1 MQKLS
6 KLYYRNRSIET
17 SFETELLLCCVR
29 THPNHSTIE
38 RIKALVQENLNWEYL
53 IETSRIN
60 AVLPLFYWNL
70 NKICSSSIPANL
82 QQQLKS
88 YQYAVTQRNLIL
100 TSKLIKL
107 LELFEANS
115 IPVIPFKGPVLAIL
129 AYGDISR
136 RDFGDLD
143 ILVSKQ
149 DFLKTKKLLSAQG
162 YQSYSNSSEKEA
174 IYLNSIKDWQQE
186 AYLRSHWELHM
197 VDERDG
203 VTIDIHHGMLPKQFS
218 FLYDTEWLWKNTQ
231 LKPFANKMILTL
243 PPEDLILILCS
254 QGAKDCW
261 IQLNRICD
269 IAELIRTSGE
279 IDWELVCDRASQL
292 RMTRILL
299 LGLLL
304 VHDLLEVELPKTI
317 LQKIQTNPLL
327 QSLASQIYTQL
338 FSQTESSLQNWK
350 FESSFFHLKM
360 IEHPWDKLRYCFEHL
375 LVPTIADRVFV
386 PLPQFLSFL
395 YYLLRPIRLLKSYSF
410 GLHRQQP
417 GQRVGNKE

>member
-1 MQKLS
+1 MQTLS
-6 KLYYRNRSIET
+6 KIEKNQSIKTRSEIE
-17 SFETELLLCCVR
+17 LILCCIR
-29 THPNHSTIE
+29 THPNHSKIE
-38 RIKALVQENLNWEYL
+38 RIKALVREDLNWEYL
-53 IETSRIN
+53 IETARIH
-60 AVLPLFYWNL
+60 AVLPLFYWSL

-82 QQQLKS
+82 QQQLQS

-107 LELFEANS
+107 LELFEANN

-149 DFLKTKKLLSAQG
+149 DFLKTKKMLSERG
-162 YQSYSNSSEKEA
+162 YQPYSNSSEKEA
-174 IYLNSIKDWQQE
+174 TYLNSIKDWQQE
-186 AYLRSHWELHM
+186 AYLSSHWELHM

-218 FLYDTEWLWKNTQ
+218 FLFDTEWLWKNAQ
-231 LKPFANKMILTL
+231 LKPFAHKMILTL
-243 PPEDLILILCS
+243 SPEDLILILCS

-261 IQLNRICD
+261 RQLNRICD

-304 VHDLLEVELPKTI
+304 VQDLLEVELPKTI
-317 LQKIQTNPLL
+317 LQKIQAKPLL
-327 QSLASQIYTQL
+327 RSLASQIYTQL

-350 FESSFFHLKM
+350 VESSFFHLKM
-360 IEHPWDKLRYCFEHL
+360 IEYPWDKVRYCFEHL

-395 YYLLRPIRLLKSYSF
+395 YYLLRPIRLLRNYSSR
-410 GLHRQQP
+410 LYR
-417 GQRVGNKE
+417 

>member
-1 MQKLS
+1 MQTLS
-6 KLYYRNRSIET
+6 KPNIKHQAIKTRPEI
-17 SFETELLLCCVR
+17 ELLLCCAR
-29 THPNHSTIE
+29 THPNHSKIE
-38 RIKALVQENLNWEYL
+38 RIKALVREDLNWEYL
-53 IETSRIN
+53 IETARIH
-60 AVLPLFYWNL
+60 AVLPLFYWSL

-82 QQQLKS
+82 QQQLQS

-107 LELFEANS
+107 LELFEAYR

-149 DFLKTKKLLSAQG
+149 DFLKTKKLLSDQG
-162 YQSYSNSSEKEA
+162 YQPYSNSSEKEA
-174 IYLNSIKDWQQE
+174 TYLNSIKDWQQE
-186 AYLRSHWELHM
+186 AYLHSHWELHM

-218 FLYDTEWLWKNTQ
+218 FLFDTEWLWKNAQ

-269 IAELIRTSGE
+269 IAELIRTSGD
-279 IDWELVCDRASQL
+279 IDWQLVYDRASQL

-317 LQKIQTNPLL
+317 LQKIQANPLL
-327 QSLASQIYTQL
+327 HSLASQIYTQL
-338 FSQTESSLQNWK
+338 FSQTESYIQNWK
-350 FESSFFHLKM
+350 VESSFFHLKM
-360 IEHPWDKLRYCFEHL
+360 IQHPWDKVRYCFEHL

-395 YYLLRPIRLLKSYSF
+395 YYLLRPIRLLRSYSF
-410 GLHRQQP
+410 GLHRQQS
-417 GQRVGNKE
+417 GQGVGNRE